1 MSKSSY
7 EGFYGAKLV
16 NRFVLLSIRDD
27 PFFQKMPTPNAKR
40 FGTNVMFFIQANFLV
55 TYKQRC
61 FKEDVF
67 AYEHGIELQKPF
79 EEIAYSDFLKV
90 LPEHKMEM
98 LYIVGRCL
106 QLEKEGNKIEDLVK
120 NTEAWRYFINCQDSI
135 IPNGWIAKGFSLDKA

>member
-1 MSKSSY
+1 MSTNSC

-16 NRFVLLSIRDD
+16 NRLVLQFIKDD
-27 PFFQKMPTPNAKR
+27 PFFHNISKT

-61 FKEDVF
+61 FKEDIIVC
-67 AYEHGIELQKPF
+67 EHGIEIKKPF
-79 EEIAYSDFLKV
+79 VEVYYSDFSNVPLQ
-90 LPEHKMEM
+90 HKMEI

>member
-1 MSKSSY
+1 MNTNSY

-16 NRFVLLSIRDD
+16 NRFALHSIKDD
-27 PFFQKMPTPNAKR
+27 PFSHNISKT
-40 FGTNVMFFIQANFLV
+40 FGTNIMFFIQADFLV
-55 TYKQRC
+55 TFKQRC
-61 FKEDVF
+61 FKEDII
-67 AYEHGIELQKPF
+67 ACEHGIEIQKPF
-79 EEIAYSDFLKV
+79 VEVYYSDFSNMPL
-90 LPEHKMEM
+90 EHKLEM